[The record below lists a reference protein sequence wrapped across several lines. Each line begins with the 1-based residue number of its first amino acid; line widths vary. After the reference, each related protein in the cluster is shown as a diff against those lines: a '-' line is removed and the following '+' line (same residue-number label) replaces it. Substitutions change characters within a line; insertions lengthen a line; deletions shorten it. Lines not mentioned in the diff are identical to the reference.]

1 MLIQRIPGV
10 FNYCDS
16 WCERCRLQQACE
28 VYHDARCMEAGLA
41 PERDPPEQEWH
52 DLIDPAPLTPEDL
65 AHYAA
70 ELETRDALTDKH
82 PIARKAHRYYRHVRD
97 WTLVQHPSRRPA
109 DPVVQLAWD
118 SIHALS
124 LTVEVKA
131 RRAVHELIDPPDD
144 DEWPDRTQDPRGV
157 QSDGNGTT
165 KLLRLILRELLDAWR
180 VVAADPDERGVN
192 PAAMMA
198 LLQDLDSE
206 LAAAFPYAMEFV
218 RPGFDE

>member
-16 WCERCRLQQACE
+16 WCERCRLQHACE
-28 VYHDARCMEAGLA
+28 VYHDVRCMEAGLTI
-41 PERDPPEQEWH
+41 ERDPPVHEWH
-52 DLIDPAPLTPEDL
+52 DEIDLAPLTPDDL
-65 AHYAA
+65 AHHAA
-70 ELETRDALTDKH
+70 ELEKRDALTDKH
-82 PIARKAHRYYRHVRD
+82 PIARKAQLYYRHVRD
-97 WTLVQHPSRRPA
+97 WTLAQHPSRRPA
-109 DPVVQLAWD
+109 DPVVHLAWD
-118 SIHALS
+118 SIHTLS

-144 DEWPDRTQDPRGV
+144 DPRGV

-206 LAAAFPYAMEFV
+206 LATAFPYAMEFV